1 MYTNNQEAVT
11 MFRLIF
17 VNNQGKNSSRSVK
30 TESASMRSIAKFLLE
45 NKQGHVTMY
54 NADSYEY
61 FDYKNRPG
69 E

>member
-1 MYTNNQEAVT
+1 MYTNNQEAVI

-30 TESASMRSIAKFLLE
+30 TETASMRAIAKFLNE
-45 NKQGHVTMY
+45 NRYGHVTMY
-54 NADSYEY
+54 DADSYQY